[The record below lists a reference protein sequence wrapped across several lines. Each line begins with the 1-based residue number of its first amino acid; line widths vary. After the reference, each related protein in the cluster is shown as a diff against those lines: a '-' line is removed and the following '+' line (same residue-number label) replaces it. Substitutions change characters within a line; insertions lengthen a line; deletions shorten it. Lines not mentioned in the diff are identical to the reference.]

1 MKIDVS
7 MMTNR
12 ELYTEYESD
21 KKRYEVLAEMARR
34 IHRVMITPDVPQ
46 IFSQYKLNGA
56 GDQRK

>member
-1 MKIDVS
+1 MKLDVS

-12 ELYTEYESD
+12 ELYTEYEND

-34 IHRVMITPDVPQ
+34 IHWVMITKDVPQ